1 MRGRTLDNAFIIL
14 DEAQN
19 IYTRANEDVLNKTG
33 FGSKAVVTGDI
44 TQTDLPDKKRSGL
57 VQATTILENI
67 KGIGKIELTE
77 KDVVRHELVQRII
90 KAYDKFEKREEYR
103 KSKREKKKTQKIL
116 KSRI

>member
-19 IYTRANEDVLNKTG
+19 TTPEQMKMFLTRLG

-44 TQTDLPDKKRSGL
+44 TQTDLPKNKQSGL
-57 VQATTILENI
+57 VQAIKILDSV
-67 KGIGKIELTE
+67 KGIGYKELTE

-90 KAYDKFEKREEYR
+90 KAYVKHEKRTEF
-103 KSKREKKKTQKIL
+103 KEKKKTK
-116 KSRI
+116 